1 MNTKDIRHEGAKAD
15 CEADSDEVLRR
26 HNIRP
31 TAVRILV
38 YNAIKSFQDT
48 FSMSDVEDA
57 LETVDKSSIF
67 RTLALFAGQH
77 LVHEIEDGSGSA
89 KYCLCRNDHVCGAEE
104 MHCHFYCESCQK
116 TFCLD
121 HTHIPI
127 VHYPD
132 GFELHQIN
140 YMMKGLCPSCRH
152 KREA

>member
-15 CEADSDEVLRR
+15 SEADSDEVFRR

-31 TAVRILV
+31 TAVRVLV

-104 MHCHFYCESCQK
+104 NALSFLLRVMPEDF
-116 TFCLD
+116 L
-121 HTHIPI
+121 P
-127 VHYPD
+127 
-132 GFELHQIN
+132 
-140 YMMKGLCPSCRH
+140 
-152 KREA
+152 

>member
-15 CEADSDEVLRR
+15 SEADSDEVFRR

-31 TAVRILV
+31 TAVRVLV
-38 YNAIKSFQDT
+38 YNAIKSFHDT

-77 LVHEIEDGSGSA
+77 LVHEIEDGSGLA

-116 TFCLD
+116 TF
-121 HTHIPI
+121 
-127 VHYPD
+127 
-132 GFELHQIN
+132 
-140 YMMKGLCPSCRH
+140 
-152 KREA
+152 

>member
-15 CEADSDEVLRR
+15 SEADSDEVFRR

-31 TAVRILV
+31 TAVRVLV
-38 YNAIKSFQDT
+38 YNAIKSFHDT

-89 KYCLCRNDHVCGAEE
+89 KYCLCRNDHVCEAEE
-104 MHCHFYCESCQK
+104 MHCHFYCESCHK

-127 VHYPD
+127 ALQ
-132 GFELHQIN
+132 GSERCFQQ
-140 YMMKGLCPSCRH
+140 KG
-152 KREA
+152 